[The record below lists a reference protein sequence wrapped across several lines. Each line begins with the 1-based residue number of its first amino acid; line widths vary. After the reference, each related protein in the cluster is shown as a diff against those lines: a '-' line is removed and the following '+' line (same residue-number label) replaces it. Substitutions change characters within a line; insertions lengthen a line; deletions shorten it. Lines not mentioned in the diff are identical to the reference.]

1 MGDWA
6 ADIRSARTW
15 FWGLAALAIALRVLA
30 FDPYSAHH
38 QDETIQYLEQAHR
51 IVFGYGFVPW
61 EYRYFIRSW
70 LIPLL
75 LVPPMQLGEWLD
87 PGGTLYLILP
97 RAMVAAANFTPV
109 IAAWFIGKR
118 ISTAH
123 AIVGMAVMALWIE
136 SVLFSVQTLSES
148 LSVACFFGAVAL
160 LHREARFGAIVAAG
174 ALMALA
180 GLFRF
185 QFGPAIA
192 LYAVLIA
199 GTDRRVWA
207 ALMLGGLPVVAGGG
221 LLDIAMGLRPYEWI
235 LNNYN
240 ANITQGRM
248 KEIGGH
254 DVGYYLKAIPHFWKW
269 AVVPIFIFLL
279 HGWRRNPALFAAAL
293 INIAVHQF
301 VGHKEYRYL
310 WLSIDA
316 LLLLAAF
323 GSVDFL
329 KLAKLPKWA
338 GILSRNPIGWAVG
351 FLGDPVIEPGFDADL
366 PNGLARGR
374 RTVPAG
380 GGNASRP
387 QGLRPCGAV
396 GSLCTLRICAAPP
409 AQAGLPGS
417 ASVSRRPGEIPHRP
431 APAFNA
437 MLCVGRRSRSPRAS
451 RVKGDCMG
459 SGDDRLCAYRRPGGC
474 TLDERSLSLE
484 YQRTLSRLNM

>member
-240 ANITQGRM
+240 ANIAQGRM

-293 INIAVHQF
+293 LNIAVHQF

-351 FLGDPVIEPGFDADL
+351 FWAILSLSLALTPTYRTDWREAGGPSRLAAETLRDPRVC
-366 PNGLARGR
+366 GLAVPLGPYARFGYALLHQPKPVFLIGIGR
-374 RTVPAG
+374 SP
-380 GGNASRP
+380 
-387 QGLRPCGAV
+387 
-396 GSLCTLRICAAPP
+396 
-409 AQAGLPGS
+409 
-417 ASVSRRPGEIPHRP
+417 SRRDP
-431 APAFNA
+431 AWASAGFNA
-437 MLCVGRRSRSPRAS
+437 MLAWEGEPQPKGFPL
-451 RVKGDCMG
+451 KGDCMG